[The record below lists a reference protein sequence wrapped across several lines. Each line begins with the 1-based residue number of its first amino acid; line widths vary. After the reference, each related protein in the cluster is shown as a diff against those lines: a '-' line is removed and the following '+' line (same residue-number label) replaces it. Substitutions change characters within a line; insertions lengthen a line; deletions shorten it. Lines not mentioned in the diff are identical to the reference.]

1 MLKGKAGYYL
11 ILVLCLAGA
20 FWLGYFITQLIRSN
34 SLSTTSMEWVS
45 AIAAAVVVG
54 VGVVYFSMKHKHGEQ
69 EIPCNI
75 KDTENVKVNNYH
87 FIMATAKRNR
97 GMASVK
103 STDHVNGIAVEPV
116 NKDAQPH
123 RIKIEVRLNQQSD
136 QIAAKDMVIN
146 AGAAVPVT
154 LPFPERFRL
163 ADISSVDIRIR
174 QV

>member
-1 MLKGKAGYYL
+1 MFKGNTGYYL

-20 FWLGYFITQLIRSN
+20 FWLGYFITQLIRGNALN
-34 SLSTTSMEWVS
+34 STSIGG
-45 AIAAAVVVG
+45 AIGAAVVVG
-54 VGVVYFSMKHKHGEQ
+54 VGLVYFSMTHKHGEQ

-75 KDTENVKVNNYH
+75 QDTQNVKVNNYH
-87 FIMATAKRNR
+87 FIMATSKRNR

-103 STDHVNGIAVEPV
+103 STDHVNGIAVEPL

-123 RIKIEVRLNQQSD
+123 RIRIEVRLNQQSD
-136 QIAAKDMVIN
+136 QIVSHDMVID
-146 AGAAVPVT
+146 AGAAAPLA

-163 ADISSVDIRIR
+163 ADITSVDIRIR

>member
-1 MLKGKAGYYL
+1 MFKGNTGYYL

-20 FWLGYFITQLIRSN
+20 FWLGYFITQLIRGSSLN
-34 SLSTTSMEWVS
+34 STSIGG
-45 AIAAAVVVG
+45 AIGAAVVVG
-54 VGVVYFSMKHKHGEQ
+54 VGLVYFSMTHKHGEQ

-75 KDTENVKVNNYH
+75 QDTQNVKVNNYH
-87 FIMATAKRNR
+87 FIMATSKRNR

-103 STDHVNGIAVEPV
+103 STDHVNGIAVEPL

-123 RIKIEVRLNQQSD
+123 RIRIEVRLNQQSD
-136 QIAAKDMVIN
+136 QIVSHDMVIN
-146 AGAAVPVT
+146 PGAAAPVT

-163 ADISSVDIRIR
+163 ADITSVDIRIR

>member
-1 MLKGKAGYYL
+1 MFKGKTGYYL
-11 ILVLCLAGA
+11 ILVLCMAGA
-20 FWLGYFITQLIRSN
+20 FWLGYFITQLIRGHP
-34 SLSTTSMEWVS
+34 LDSTDIAC
-45 AIAAAVVVG
+45 AIVAAVVVG
-54 VGVVYFSMKHKHGEQ
+54 LGVVFFSMKHRHGEQ

-75 KDTENVKVNNYH
+75 QDTQNVKVNNYH
-87 FIMATAKRNR
+87 FIMATSKANR

-103 STDHVNGIAVEPV
+103 STDYVNGIAVEPL

-123 RIKIEVRLNQQSD
+123 RIKIEVRLNKQSD
-136 QIAAKDMVIN
+136 QIASHDMVIN

-154 LPFPERFRL
+154 LPFPQRFRL